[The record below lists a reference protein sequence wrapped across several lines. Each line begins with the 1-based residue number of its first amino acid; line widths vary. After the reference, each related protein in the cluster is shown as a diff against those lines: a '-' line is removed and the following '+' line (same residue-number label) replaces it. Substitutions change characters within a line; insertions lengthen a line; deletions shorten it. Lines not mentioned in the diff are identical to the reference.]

1 MICHGIKSKAYLE
14 WWRLL
19 KYTFGDVKNVEFFF
33 IFQIF
38 SRALKDFIK
47 SSNLGAT
54 QPKSIIQG
62 RKRLDTTYLQIVD
75 NSSKNKNIITSM
87 NTFAHCMI
95 NLYY

>member
-54 QPKSIIQG
+54 QAKINYLRREKI
-62 RKRLDTTYLQIVD
+62 RYYLQIAD
-75 NSSKNKNIITSM
+75 KSTKNKKIHNLTENIYS
-87 NTFAHCMI
+87 
-95 NLYY
+95 

>member
-1 MICHGIKSKAYLE
+1 MICYGIKSKAYLE

-54 QPKSIIQG
+54 QPKI
-62 RKRLDTTYLQIVD
+62 DYLRQEKIG
-75 NSSKNKNIITSM
+75 
-87 NTFAHCMI
+87 
-95 NLYY
+95 YYLPTNCR